1 MTLHHMKLNPE
12 PYRKIRQGKKTIE
25 LRLYDEKRRK
35 LKVGDIIEF
44 VNIENKELS
53 VKARV
58 LALHIFPSFKELY
71 ENLPL
76 DKCGYTENNINIA
89 SYKDMEKFYSL
100 EEQDKY
106 GVVGIELEIES
117 KLIRKAFSELID
129 IQKNEDTRL
138 DWENCLAIDVWED
151 KYFG

>member
-1 MTLHHMKLNPE
+1 MALHHMKLNPE
-12 PYRKIRQGKKTIE
+12 PYRKIRQGKKKIE

-35 LKVGDIIEF
+35 LEIGDIIEF
-44 VNIENKELS
+44 VNIENEEFS

-58 LALHIFPSFKELY
+58 LALYIFPSFKELY

-76 DKCGYTENNINIA
+76 DKCGYTEDNIDTA
-89 SYKDMEKFYSL
+89 SCKDMEKFYSL

-106 GVVGIELEIES
+106 GVVGIELEVES
-117 KLIRKAFSELID
+117 EVIRKAFSELID
-129 IQKNEDTRL
+129 IQKNEENRS

>member
-1 MTLHHMKLNPE
+1 MALHHMKLNPE

-35 LKVGDIIEF
+35 LEIGDIIEF
-44 VNIENKELS
+44 VNIENEEFS

-58 LALHIFPSFKELY
+58 LALHIFSSFKELY

-76 DKCGYTENNINIA
+76 DKCGYTEGNIDAA

-100 EEQDKY
+100 KEQDKY
-106 GVVGIELEIES
+106 GVIGIELEVES
-117 KLIRKAFSELID
+117 KVIRKAFSELMD
-129 IQKNEDTRL
+129 IQKNEENRS